1 MYPFVAFDP
10 IYVHP
15 IPENH
20 RFPMVKY
27 QLLSEEVPQR
37 GLGKLFT
44 PKILSQENIL
54 KCHTKEY
61 LDKLLEGRLTERE
74 QRVIGFKYSKQLIER
89 ERIIAG
95 GTIQCTL
102 NALQDQVS
110 LNIAGGTHHAYTDR
124 GEGFCIL
131 NDQAIAAQFLIDHKL
146 TQRVLIIDL
155 DVHQGNGTAEIFQ
168 NNSSVFTMSF
178 HGEKNYPFRK
188 EKSDLDVSLA
198 TDTNDAYYLNALK
211 NSLKYIFE
219 TFKPDFLFFQS
230 GVDVLATDKLGK
242 LQLTIKGCKKRDEIV
257 FDFAD
262 RYKLPIVV
270 CMGGGYSEDINIIM
284 EAHLNTFSLA
294 KDLYQKNNL

>member
-15 IPENH
+15 IPKNH
-20 RFPMVKY
+20 RFPMIKY
-27 QLLSEEVPQR
+27 QLLSKEIPKR
-37 GLGKLFT
+37 KLGKIFS
-44 PKILSQENIL
+44 PKILSEENIL
-54 KCHTKEY
+54 KCHTQEY
-61 LDKLLEGRLTERE
+61 LNKLLLGTLTNRE
-74 QRVIGFKYSKQLIER
+74 QRIIGFKYSKQLIER

-110 LNIAGGTHHAYTDR
+110 LNIAGGTHHAYTNR

-131 NDQAIAAQFLIDHKL
+131 NDQAIASQFLIDNQLAK
-146 TQRVLIIDL
+146 RILIIDL

-168 NNSSVFTMSF
+168 HNPSVFTMSF

-188 EKSDLDVSLA
+188 EKSDLDVSFG
-198 TDTNDAYYLNALK
+198 TDTNDSYYLNVLK
-211 NSLKYIFE
+211 NTLNYVFKS
-219 TFKPDFLFFQS
+219 FKPDFLFFQS
-230 GVDVLATDKLGK
+230 GVDVLQTDKLGK
-242 LQLTIKGCKKRDEIV
+242 IKLTLKGCKKRDEIV
-257 FDFAD
+257 FDFAHQ
-262 RYKLPIVV
+262 YQLPIVV

-294 KDLYQKNNL
+294 KDLYKKSV